1 MGFGIFYMMVNIG
14 GFLGPIVAGIVR
26 GWDWQYV
33 FYCSAGWILLMGVFA
48 LFVYKEPPRDD
59 ESESKRA
66 LSEVFKGMIG
76 VVGNGRFFLL
86 IVGLLFL
93 LVMGSKWL
101 EPQVYLPAA
110 FGWLVFNFVWDFAT
124 RGLARSPNVTRL
136 WLLEP
141 MKVGEPR
148 QGNSL
153 DRCPRPVV
161 RSGGQRWLYRY
172 CRTARRSRCR
182 SLCSSWTG
190 PLRGSLSGR

>member
-1 MGFGIFYMMVNIG
+1 MFKPVVISTVAKATTEKTGSMGFGIFYMMVNIG

-59 ESESKRA
+59 EAESKRA

-93 LVMGSKWL
+93 LVMG
-101 EPQVYLPAA
+101 LPSD
-110 FGWLVFNFVWDFAT
+110 GWSST
-124 RGLARSPNVTRL
+124 SPGIMPPVAWR
-136 WLLEP
+136 
-141 MKVGEPR
+141 
-148 QGNSL
+148 
-153 DRCPRPVV
+153 DRRVPPV
-161 RSGGQRWLYRY
+161 
-172 CRTARRSRCR
+172 C
-182 SLCSSWTG
+182 
-190 PLRGSLSGR
+190 GSLNP